1 MCRVEVDSIA
11 RLEDLQRA
19 EWIEVPDGER
29 TVAAALRRLGRWS
42 LDGAV
47 RRFDAEEWWWRTT
60 VHTSGRCFLCLDG
73 LATHASVWLD
83 GAPVLESDD
92 MFVAHRLG
100 VAIEEGSRAGSGA
113 TAGAG
118 ATATATPHHLVVRF
132 RSLDAVLAARR
143 PRPRWRTP
151 MIEHQQLR
159 FVRTTLLGRTPG
171 WSPPAAVVGPWRGVR
186 LEQTD
191 GLEIDG
197 LTLRARLDEGAH
209 AGEPEAG
216 PGIAELHGDFRMMD
230 GGRVV
235 GAVLALT
242 RDGVTHRAELT
253 VRALGPAA
261 RLDRPAGNGSG
272 TSAAAFGLAG
282 QVTIPGVARWWPHT
296 HGAPNLYEARLVLR
310 TEGPR
315 GDGAT
320 TVEVSLG
327 RVGFRTVEID
337 RTASGGG
344 PANAGG
350 GAGADG
356 AVGGGVGGVGDGFQ
370 LRVNGVPIFCRGAC
384 WTPLDVVS
392 LDASGDALARAFEQL
407 VACGMNMVRVGGTMV
422 YETDD
427 FYDLCDAHGIL
438 LWHDL
443 MFANQDYPEDAAL
456 LASVRTEVGQ
466 FLSRMQGRPSLAVLC
481 GSSEGEQ
488 QAAMWGAP
496 RDCWSP
502 PLFHRVLPEL
512 CRAALPDVP
521 YWPSSAHGGAF
532 PHQASAGTTS
542 YYGVGAYLRPL
553 EDARR
558 AEVRFASECLAFAN
572 VPEASGLPGGP
583 ESAPSLRVH
592 HPAWKARTPRDLGAG
607 WDFDDVREHY
617 LEALYRLDPTTLRY
631 ADPQRHLALA
641 RATTGE
647 VMAAVFGEWR
657 RRRSPCGGGLVWFL
671 RDLWPGA
678 GWGVI
683 DATGNPKAAW
693 WYLRRAL
700 APVSVHI
707 SDEGGNGLDVHLTN
721 DGPRGLRGELEL
733 SLFRGGEIGVGTA
746 RTAVE
751 VPGHGALE
759 IAAGS
764 LFDGFLDLS
773 YAYRF
778 GPPSVDLVV
787 ATLMVDGKVRGQ
799 AFHFP
804 LGLPSAREAD
814 LGLTAEVVRHRR
826 DGRGRAEGNAKDDGR
841 GVDPD
846 TASDPERD
854 RGDAGNDGA
863 IEVEVVIR
871 TRRFAQS
878 VTIDADGF
886 VADDA
891 WFHLAPGAERRVRLT
906 PTRTPADRAR
916 ASAAALRGVVEA
928 LNCERPT
935 RIALANE

>member
-1 MCRVEVDSIA
+1 VAKGWQMCRVAVDSVA

-19 EWIEVPDGER
+19 EWLDVPDGER
-29 TVAAALRRLGRWS
+29 TVAAALRRLGTWS
-42 LDGAV
+42 LDGPV

-60 VHTSGRCFLCLDG
+60 VLTTGRCLLWLDG
-73 LATHASVWLD
+73 LATRASVWLD
-83 GAPVLESDD
+83 GAPVLESDN

-100 VAIEEGSRAGSGA
+100 VAMGEGS
-113 TAGAG
+113 AGAG
-118 ATATATPHHLVVRF
+118 AGAIATPHQLVVRF
-132 RSLDAVLAARR
+132 WSLDAVLAERR

-159 FVRTTLLGRTPG
+159 FIRTTLLGRTPG

-186 LEQTD
+186 LEQTNGLELD
-191 GLEIDG
+191 GLM
-197 LTLRARLDEGAH
+197 LRARLDGGAH
-209 AGEPEAG
+209 PGELEAAG
-216 PGIAELHGDFRMMD
+216 PGVAELHGEVRMVD

-235 GAVLALT
+235 GAELALT
-242 RDGVTHRAELT
+242 REGVTHRAELT
-253 VRALGPAA
+253 VRALGP
-261 RLDRPAGNGSG
+261 DSPAGPGAG
-272 TSAAAFGLAG
+272 TAAGPFSFVG
-282 QVTIPGVARWWPHT
+282 QVTIPGAARWWPHT
-296 HGAPNLYEARLVLR
+296 HGVPNLYEARLALR

-315 GDGAT
+315 GESAM

-337 RTASGGG
+337 RIGNGRDPSGAAS
-344 PANAGG
+344 
-350 GAGADG
+350 
-356 AVGGGVGGVGDGFQ
+356 GDGFQ
-370 LRVNGVPIFCRGAC
+370 LRVNGVTVFCRGAC

-407 VACGMNMVRVGGTMV
+407 VSCGMNMVRVGGTMV

-456 LASVRTEVGQ
+456 VASVRTEVGQ

-502 PLFHRVLPEL
+502 PLFHRVLSDL

-572 VPEASGLPGGP
+572 VPETSGFPGGP
-583 ESAPSLRVH
+583 EGAPSLRVH

-617 LEALYRLDPTTLRY
+617 LAALYHLDPTTLRY

-657 RRRSPCGGGLVWFL
+657 RRRSPCAGGLIWFL

-683 DATGNPKAAW
+683 DATGTPKAAW

-707 SDEGGNGLDVHLTN
+707 SDEGGNGLDVHLNN

-733 SLFRGGEIGVGTA
+733 ALFRGGEIGVGAA

-751 VPGHGALE
+751 VPAHGALE
-759 IAAGS
+759 IAAAR

-787 ATLMVDGKVRGQ
+787 ATLTVDGAARGQ

-814 LGLTAEVVRHRR
+814 LGLTAQVLHRR
-826 DGRGRAEGNAKDDGR
+826 DGRGQAEGNAKDDG
-841 GVDPD
+841 GNGDPD
-846 TASDPERD
+846 VAPDAEGDRRD
-854 RGDAGNDGA
+854 DGDDGDDGA
-863 IEVEVVIR
+863 VEVVIR

-878 VTIDADGF
+878 VTVEAEGF

-891 WFHLAPGAERRVRLT
+891 WFHLAPGAVRRVRLT
-906 PTRTPADRAR
+906 RSRTPAGRAR
-916 ASAAALRGVVEA
+916 ARAGALRGAVQA
-928 LNCERPT
+928 LNCERAT
-935 RIALANE
+935 RIDLENE